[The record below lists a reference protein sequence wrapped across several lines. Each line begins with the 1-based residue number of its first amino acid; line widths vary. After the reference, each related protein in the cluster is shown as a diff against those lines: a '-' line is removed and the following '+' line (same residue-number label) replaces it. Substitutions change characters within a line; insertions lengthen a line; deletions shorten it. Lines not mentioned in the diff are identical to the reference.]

1 VLARTPRPRGSS
13 MGTLLA
19 CSALLGAAGAA
30 PAAAEEPG
38 AALPTDPP
46 VITSVTCVRA
56 CPAPGKAAVG
66 SLVRVRGT
74 GLAGT
79 RQLLFY
85 GRRGAADN
93 RGAAPAR
100 TAAGRLSARV
110 PAGARSGRV
119 AVISADGQLSRSTR
133 TALRITA
140 AAADTAPV
148 PMAASESVQVELT
161 KARAF
166 YGARRHAGLR
176 FTLTTPAAEDVR
188 VDLVDVRTSASVAH
202 WIAYDVPPGTPQT
215 VRWNGRAAHRMAA
228 AGRYEF
234 RVAVGPQPEVAHATA
249 ASGAPAQS
257 ASTTPPPPE
266 NAVPAGRFTFLDDIF
281 PIRGRHD
288 YGSAGNRFGAGR
300 AGHTHQGQDVLAACG
315 TRLVAE
321 RGGRVKYKAYQ
332 SAAGNYVVIDDA
344 GTDVDSVYMHLRE
357 PAVVREGQHVFTG
370 QTIGHVGDTGDA
382 TACHLHFEMWSGPGW
397 YSGGSPFDPLPYL
410 QAWDRKS

>member
-1 VLARTPRPRGSS
+1 MPARTPRPRGSS
-13 MGTLLA
+13 IQILA
-19 CSALLGAAGAA
+19 CCAVLGGLAAT
-30 PAAAEEPG
+30 PAAAEVPG
-38 AALPTDPP
+38 GAPPTDPP
-46 VITSVTCVRA
+46 VIASVACVQE
-56 CPAPGKAAVG
+56 CPAPHEVATG
-66 SLVRVRGT
+66 SLLRVRGT
-74 GLAGT
+74 GLAAA
-79 RQLLFY
+79 RQVVFY

-93 RGAAPAR
+93 RAATPTRTTARRLYAQVPDGAR
-100 TAAGRLSARV
+100 T
-110 PAGARSGRV
+110 GRV
-119 AVISADGQLSRSTR
+119 AVVSASGESSRSTR
-133 TALRITA
+133 RALTVARTVATSTPVTASA
-140 AAADTAPV
+140 
-148 PMAASESVQVELT
+148 SVQAELT
-161 KARAF
+161 KTRAF

-188 VDLVDVRTSASVAH
+188 VDLVDVHTSTSVAH
-202 WIAYDVPPGTPQT
+202 WIAYGVPPATPQA

-234 RVAVGPQPEVAHATA
+234 RVAVGPQPQVAHATA

-266 NAVPAGRFTFLDDIF
+266 NALPAGRFTFLNDIF

-332 SAAGNYVVIDDA
+332 SAAGNYVVIDNA
-344 GTDVDSVYMHLRE
+344 GTDVDTVYMHLRE
-357 PAVVREGQHVFTG
+357 PALVNEGRHVFTG
-370 QTIGHVGDTGDA
+370 QTIGYVGDTGDA